1 MCAVYIHTSAPWV
14 CLSACWLRMLAG
26 VCVCMPGYG
35 CMQVEGGS
43 MLMMSSAVI
52 VCVGRCGS
60 TWGAALADHGVTVC
74 EVLMESPGWLVVCCS
89 WCVCVCVIIARLAQ
103 VAILTLV
110 CPCWPVDS
118 K

>member
-1 MCAVYIHTSAPWV
+1 
-14 CLSACWLRMLAG
+14 
-26 VCVCMPGYG
+26 
-35 CMQVEGGS
+35 

-89 WCVCVCVIIARLAQ
+89 WCVCVCVCDYSQASPSGHPDSGVSLLA
-103 VAILTLV
+103 
-110 CPCWPVDS
+110 S
-118 K
+118 